1 MTEVAREYK
10 DRLFTFIFGR
20 EENREW
26 TLSLYNAINQSSYAN
41 PDAIEFTTIKEM
53 LYLGMHNDVSFIIAN
68 ELNLYEQQAT
78 YNPNMPLRQMQYA
91 GNLFEQYIVKHD
103 KNKFGKTLIKLPV
116 PKLVVFYNG
125 TDDQPQEK
133 ILRLSD
139 AFPKGAKADI
149 AVRVRMINVNEG
161 KIPMLFKA
169 CQPLR
174 EYAWIVDKIR
184 KYAHNME
191 PDDAVA
197 KAIRDI
203 PENFVLKKFLMIH
216 QAEVLGMLLTEYNEA
231 EVMELF
237 KEDGR
242 KEGIEEGIE
251 KGIEEGRDKLLISL
265 VHKKLERGK
274 QPQTIADEVEEPLE
288 TVDEIIKAIESL
300 GDDDYDDQKVLE
312 AWKMTADKL

>member
-41 PDAIEFTTIKEM
+41 PEAIEFTTIKEM

-125 TDDQPQEK
+125 TDDQPKEK

-161 KIPMLFKA
+161 KNPNLFKA

-191 PDDAVA
+191 PADAVA
-197 KAIRDI
+197 KVIREI
-203 PENFVLKKFLMIH
+203 PDKFVLKKFLMIH
-216 QAEVLGMLLTEYNEA
+216 QAEVLGMLLTEYNETEA
-231 EVMELF
+231 MRLF
-237 KEDGR
+237 KL
-242 KEGIEEGIE
+242 EG
-251 KGIEEGRDKLLISL
+251 KEEGREESLLSSL
-265 VHKKLERGK
+265 KTLMKKLK
-274 QPQTIADEVEEPLE
+274 LTVEQAMDMLDVPPEAR
-288 TVDEIIKAIESL
+288 KAL
-300 GDDDYDDQKVLE
+300 
-312 AWKMTADKL
+312 ATKLNNDNP